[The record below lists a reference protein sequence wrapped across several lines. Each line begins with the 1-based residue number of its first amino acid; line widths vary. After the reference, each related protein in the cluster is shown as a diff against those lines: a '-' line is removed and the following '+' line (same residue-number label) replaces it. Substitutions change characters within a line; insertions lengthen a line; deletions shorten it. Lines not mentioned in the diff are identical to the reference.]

1 MDPMTNDEVQE
12 LLGVLEQIYP
22 QRIGTGNPA
31 QTLRV
36 WSALLLDAD
45 AAQVGKA
52 AIIYMREAN
61 PHPPMPGQL
70 LEMIKAEDST
80 SSFEA
85 WGTVLREIQNEGHS
99 GTPNLD
105 PLTLDVIRAVGGEW
119 GSMCQS
125 LRTSEVPALRARFLQ
140 AYTDMAQ
147 RKGRRDN
154 ANALLTHDANALP
167 LVTGLAEIYDPDN
180 AKSRKSGR

>member
-1 MDPMTNDEVQE
+1 MDPMTKDEVQE

-52 AIIYMREAN
+52 AINYMREAN

-70 LEMIKAEDST
+70 LEMIKAETAMSPH
-80 SSFEA
+80 EA
-85 WGTVLREIQNEGHS
+85 WGAVLREIQNEGWA

-105 PLTLDVIRAVGGEW
+105 ALTLDVIRAVGGEW

-125 LRTSEVPALRARFLQ
+125 LRSSEVPALRARFLQ

-167 LVTGLAEIYDPDN
+167 LVTGLAEIYDPAN
-180 AKSRKSGR
+180 AKSRKSGS

>member
-1 MDPMTNDEVQE
+1 MTKDEVQE

-52 AIIYMREAN
+52 AISYMREAN

-70 LEMIKAEDST
+70 LEMIQVET
-80 SSFEA
+80 TMTPHEA
-85 WGTVLREIQNEGHS
+85 WGAVHREIQNTGYA
-99 GTPNLD
+99 GTPDLD
-105 PLTLDVIRAVGGEW
+105 ALTLEAIRAVGGEW
-119 GSMCQS
+119 GSMCKS
-125 LRTSEVPALRARFLQ
+125 LRSSEVPALRARFIQ

-147 RKGRRDN
+147 RKGRRAN

-167 LVTGLAEIYDPDN
+167 LVTGLAEIYDPAN
-180 AKSRKSGR
+180 AKSRKSGS